1 MNMKRGTPKFGI
13 VLGIAL
19 VAIGVL
25 IMLIGFW
32 KTLVLALLF
41 AAGYFIGTVDDKSAF
56 MKKTVNKLV
65 PDKEVKMIDL
75 KSELS
80 REQELK
86 QAARETNEPETAGP
100 ETATPETA
108 GPEKTGQETAKPET
122 TEENKE

>member
-1 MNMKRGTPKFGI
+1 MNMKRGTPRFGI

-65 PDKEVKMIDL
+65 PNKEVKMIDL

-86 QAARETNEPETAGP
+86 QVAIETNEPEKTGP

-108 GPEKTGQETAKPET
+108 TPDTATPDT